1 VEESSWRGYCSKW
14 EWGRHEDADDGERIF
29 VWADEGYFVRGG
41 QAMNWTCDLL
51 EARLSDYLEGLLK
64 GPERAAFEAHANSC
78 ADCAPLLD
86 SVRSLVGEMHA
97 MEELEAPPR
106 LVYAILDKTLG
117 PRETVT
123 GWQAFLNVIRGL
135 ATPKFAYSVASVMAT
150 LIIILGASGFSLRKP
165 KLADLRPAAIY
176 QSADRGV
183 HLVRAR
189 CVKYVSDLRVVY
201 EIQSRLRQDENN
213 LQTVPEELLPKS
225 SPEKNPG
232 QTDQQKPSQPRQ
244 QNRANETSRQL
255 ELLAAGMPMMG
266 ERSGR

>member
-1 VEESSWRGYCSKW
+1 
-14 EWGRHEDADDGERIF
+14 
-29 VWADEGYFVRGG
+29 
-41 QAMNWTCDLL
+41 MTWTCDLI
-51 EARLSDYLEGLLK
+51 EARLSDYLEGLLQE
-64 GPERAAFEAHANSC
+64 PERTAFEAHANSC
-78 ADCAPLLD
+78 ADCAPLVA
-86 SVRSLVGEMHA
+86 SVRGLVGEMHA

-106 LVYAILDKTLG
+106 LVYSILDKTLG

-123 GWQAFLNVIRGL
+123 GWQGFLNAIRGL
-135 ATPKFAYSVASVMAT
+135 ATPKFAYGAASVMAT
-150 LIIILGASGFSLRKP
+150 LFIVLGASGFSLRKP

-213 LQTVPEELLPKS
+213 LQTTPEEMLPKS

-232 QTDQQKPSQPRQ
+232 QTDDHKPSQPRQ
-244 QNRANETSRQL
+244 QNRANEVSRQL
-255 ELLAAGMPMMG
+255 EMMAAEFPLLR
-266 ERSGR
+266 ERSIR